1 VSSAAILS
9 VEAEPRPWQRAVLWL
24 AGLAPFF
31 YLTYGLANWAAG
43 QRAEVGAVVFGWE
56 QDLPFLAWT
65 IFPYWSINL
74 FYGFSLLVCR
84 TRAELDQH
92 GRRLLTAQIV
102 AVACFLAFPLRFT
115 WPKPEV
121 SGAAGFMFDALAGFD
136 KPFNQAPSLHIALL
150 VILWVLY
157 ARHAPRALRWPL
169 HLWFALIGASVL
181 TTYQHHF
188 IDIPTGALLGFLCLW
203 LWPDAGATPLAA
215 WQWARESR
223 RRQFAAFYGVGALVV
238 ASLAVTIGGIGLWL
252 LWPAVSLLLV
262 ALAYAGLGSAVMQKS
277 RDGEVSLAAQMLL
290 LPYRIGAWVNARL
303 WTRNHPADDLIADG
317 VSLGRFPARDDVRRC
332 GYATVVDLSAEFPVP
347 DVEIAWV
354 AFPVVDRATPDA
366 ALLRE
371 AARAIEAGCRRG
383 PVLVCCALGYARSA
397 AALATWLV
405 ATGRV
410 GDVDE
415 ALVMLTRSRP
425 RIVLEATDRQAIT
438 AAARMA

>member
-1 VSSAAILS
+1 MTSAAILS
-9 VEAEPRPWQRAVLWL
+9 AEDATRPWRRAVVWL

-43 QRAEVGAVVFGWE
+43 QRAEVGAIVFDWE
-56 QDLPFLAWT
+56 RDLPFLAWT

-84 TRAELDQH
+84 TRGELDRH

-157 ARHAPRALRWPL
+157 ERHAPRALRWPL

-203 LWPDAGATPLAA
+203 LWPDAGPNPLAA
-215 WQWARESR
+215 WQWAREPRQR
-223 RRQFAAFYGVGALVV
+223 RFAMFYGVGALAVT
-238 ASLAVTIGGIGLWL
+238 SLALMIGGIGLWL

-262 ALAYAGLGSAVMQKS
+262 ALAYAGLGSAVMQKG
-277 RDGEVSLAAQMLL
+277 RNGQVSLAARMLL
-290 LPYRIGAWVNARL
+290 LPYRIGAWVNARV
-303 WTRNHPADDLIADG
+303 WTRAHPGDDLVVDG
-317 VSLGRFPARDDVRRC
+317 VSLGRFPTRDDVRRR
-332 GYATVVDLSAEFPVP
+332 GYATVVDLSAEFPVADE
-347 DVEIAWV
+347 DVAWIAL
-354 AFPVVDRATPDA
+354 PVVDRVTPEP

-371 AARAIEAGCRRG
+371 AAQAIETGRRRG

-397 AALATWLV
+397 AAVATWLL
-405 ATGRV
+405 ASGRAR
-410 GDVDE
+410 DVDG
-415 ALVMLTRSRP
+415 ALTMLARSRP
-425 RIVLEATDRQAIT
+425 RIVLEDVDRMAIVT
-438 AAARMA
+438 AARMA